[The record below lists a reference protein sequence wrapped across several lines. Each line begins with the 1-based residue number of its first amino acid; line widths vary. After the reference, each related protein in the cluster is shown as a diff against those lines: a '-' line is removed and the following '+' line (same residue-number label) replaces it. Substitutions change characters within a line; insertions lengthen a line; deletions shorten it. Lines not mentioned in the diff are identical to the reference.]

1 MTITTEHSSV
11 LRSPQDGPLFQPGRI
26 GRLTLPSMTAV
37 GLSALVASAVV
48 GASMTLAA
56 PAAATPSRGVEST
69 VIWEKTEGGK
79 DYSFRRLVIA
89 PGGSTGWHSHPGQ
102 LAGTFKEGTLLHN
115 RAADCSVDGL
125 YNAGQ
130 GITELAGPE
139 EVHIGRNVGPVPVL
153 VEMLYI
159 NPAGTER
166 SLDAPDPGCGFV

>member
-79 DYSFRRLVIA
+79 DRILFANPHNLDRA
-89 PGGSTGWHSHPGQ
+89 DGKGKPGTSRDRKNLSIK
-102 LAGTFKEGTLLHN
+102 LSY
-115 RAADCSVDGL
+115 D
-125 YNAGQ
+125 
-130 GITELAGPE
+130 
-139 EVHIGRNVGPVPVL
+139 
-153 VEMLYI
+153 
-159 NPAGTER
+159 
-166 SLDAPDPGCGFV
+166 